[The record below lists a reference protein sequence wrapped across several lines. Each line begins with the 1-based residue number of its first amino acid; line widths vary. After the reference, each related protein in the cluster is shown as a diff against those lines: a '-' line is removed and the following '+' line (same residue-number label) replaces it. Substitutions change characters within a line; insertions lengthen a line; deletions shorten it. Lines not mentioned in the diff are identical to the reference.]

1 MSAWEGGPR
10 VPAIMRWPGRIPAG
24 QVCHEMVTTMD
35 LLPTFAKLAR
45 AKLRS
50 DRVIDGRDMWSLM
63 AGAPYAK
70 SPHEAFYF
78 YNYLRLNAVRSGKWK
93 LVPPRP
99 AKPAG
104 TGWSGRMIDAVE
116 KSQLYDL
123 EADIEERYDL
133 AEQHP
138 QIVARLAKLID
149 KAREDLGDHE
159 TVGSG
164 ARFFD
169 GPRPTSRG

>member
-1 MSAWEGGPR
+1 MPC
-10 VPAIMRWPGRIPAG
+10 IMRWPGGIPAG
-24 QVCHEMVTTMD
+24 RVCHEMTTTMD

-45 AKLRS
+45 ARLPG
-50 DRVIDGRDMWSLM
+50 DRIIDGKDISSLM
-63 AGAPYAK
+63 TGKPGAN

-99 AKPAG
+99 AKPPG

-116 KSQLYDL
+116 KTQLYDL

-169 GPRPTSRG
+169 GPRPTLRG